1 MAKPKND
8 PSNPVTMK
16 DLDEF
21 VQAILA
27 DTEGLFNELSREMN
41 SRFEK
46 VYKRFDKV
54 DRRLDTLE
62 VGQAYLK
69 DKINE
74 LKADLS
80 ATPSPES

>member
-8 PSNPVTMK
+8 PNKPLTMK

-21 VQAILA
+21 VQTILA
-27 DTEGLFNELSREMN
+27 GTEGLFNELSREMN

-62 VGQAYLK
+62 LGQAYLK
-69 DKINE
+69 DKING